1 MKSDLGFF
9 NQVSVLMKVPLR
21 DPSILFPHSFSFPG
35 SQAVHL
41 FSYRTLTSNVTYGS
55 LFHLSAS
62 ASRSVVSDSLR
73 PYRL

>member
-1 MKSDLGFF
+1 MKSNLGFF
-9 NQVSVLMKVPLR
+9 SQVSVLMKVPLR
-21 DPSILFPHSFSFPG
+21 DPSVLFPHSFSSPG
-35 SQAVHL
+35 FQAVHL
-41 FSYRTLTSNVTYGS
+41 FSYQPLDSNVTYGS